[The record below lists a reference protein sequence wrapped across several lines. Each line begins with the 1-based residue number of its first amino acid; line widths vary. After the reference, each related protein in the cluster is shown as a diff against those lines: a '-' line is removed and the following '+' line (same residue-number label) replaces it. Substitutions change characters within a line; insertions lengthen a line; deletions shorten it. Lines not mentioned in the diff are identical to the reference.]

1 MRIIVVRHYK
11 TLINQSGQI
20 MGWGDSPRSV
30 DWQVDLAY
38 VDGVLSA
45 NSLEFAAVY
54 TSNLERARQ
63 TGMYYAKKRNINL
76 IHDQAELN
84 EINYGILYKKS
95 KKWVEKHVPKHKKDP
110 DFIYPKG
117 ESFHQMQERSV
128 GFIQSLWKKRKHDTI
143 LVVVHAGVVR
153 GLVSYFLELPYA
165 ENLKRKI
172 SHCYIG
178 DFLFK
183 HERCVSYNE
192 LGKPSGFVQDG
203 VIAIP
208 YQNNPEKNN
217 QK

>member
-1 MRIIVVRHYK
+1 MRVIVVRHYK
-11 TLINQSGQI
+11 TLINKSGQI
-20 MGWGDSPRSV
+20 MGWGDSPRSE

-38 VDGVLSA
+38 VDGVMA
-45 NSLEFAAVY
+45 EHSLEFAAVY

-63 TGMYYAKKRNINL
+63 TGMYYAKKREIKL

-84 EINYGILYKKS
+84 EVNYGTLYKKS

-117 ESFHQMQERSV
+117 ESFRQMQERSV
-128 GFIQSLWKKRKHDTI
+128 GFIQSLWKKRKNDTI

-153 GLVSYFLELPYA
+153 GLVSYFLGLPYS

-183 HERCVSYNE
+183 NAKCVSYNE
-192 LGKPSGFVQDG
+192 LGRPSGFVQDG
-203 VIAIP
+203 VITIP
-208 YQNNPEKNN
+208 YQNDT
-217 QK
+217 